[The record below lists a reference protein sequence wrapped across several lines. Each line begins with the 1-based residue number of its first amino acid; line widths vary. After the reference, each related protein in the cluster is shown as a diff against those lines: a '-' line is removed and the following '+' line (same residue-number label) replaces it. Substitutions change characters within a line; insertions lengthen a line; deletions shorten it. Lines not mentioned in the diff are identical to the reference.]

1 MTLTSGQ
8 NSIKPLRQILNCN
21 FEPIVL
27 VVVFAQLK
35 LICFCDQ
42 ENKIPL
48 GNVQPCVALEQRLL
62 NKSLTRMTLV
72 YRTYL
77 GK

>member
-48 GNVQPCVALEQRLL
+48 NIRCFRNDQKYLL
-62 NKSLTRMTLV
+62 KNKLTLMYISIFFRAD
-72 YRTYL
+72 
-77 GK
+77 K